1 MTDKKISIKWIEAI
15 LLIVIL
21 LAGLGIGTLA
31 SSLIESEREI
41 MRPRE
46 EAYIRNAQLPLRQSE
61 LSISQAELSTLRSKI
76 MDQQVE
82 WVKQSA
88 KLESLKVGYPAL
100 NTIKDLAADTSL
112 KPEVKMAFTQT
123 QFDLDST
130 QRTLNDLNARLPAA
144 TETAVQK
151 AIDLSAAQESVHRD
165 FERAQRRFQVRT
177 RVLMFFTSIVLSIAV
192 LVLADLF
199 ISYLNRKEQFGIRP
213 KFVLPSGF
221 AILLALTSYQVLQL
235 AGATLMIIVLASV
248 ASLLALQRVKEGI

>member
-21 LAGLGIGTLA
+21 LAGLGIGTFP

-82 WVKQSA
+82 SVKQSA

-100 NTIKDLAADTSL
+100 NTIKDLAADTIL

-130 QRTLNDLNARLPAA
+130 QRILNDLNARLPAA

-165 FERAQRRFQVRT
+165 FERATQALACALESSYCFIRPSPHDRDAA
-177 RVLMFFTSIVLSIAV
+177 SIACGQ
-192 LVLADLF
+192 DCTNLF
-199 ISYLNRKEQFGIRP
+199 GYSPLIWLD
-213 KFVLPSGF
+213 
-221 AILLALTSYQVLQL
+221 
-235 AGATLMIIVLASV
+235 
-248 ASLLALQRVKEGI
+248 